1 MKSTI
6 FVLSTLINWSA
17 WAADPVVQD
26 KTDLTV
32 AVKGKVVLI
41 NTFTAKPGQLDK
53 FIEVQMG
60 EYKKLLGK
68 VEGWQGNR
76 LIKAID
82 GKNAVNFAVFDS
94 MENYNKWRG
103 SKLFADHLKVVKP
116 YIEKAEPGI
125 YQILYDAG
133 TL

>member
-1 MKSTI
+1 MKYIFITI
-6 FVLSTLINWSA
+6 LAFAGVQAMANNS
-17 WAADPVVQD
+17 VVQD

-32 AVKGKVVLI
+32 PVKGKVVLV

-53 FIEVQMG
+53 FIEVQKG

-94 MENYNKWRG
+94 IENYNKWRQ
-103 SKLFADHLKVVKP
+103 SQLFADHLKVVKP
-116 YIEKAEPGI
+116 FIEKAEPGI
-125 YQILYDAG
+125 YQIEYDAG

>member
-1 MKSTI
+1 M
-6 FVLSTLINWSA
+6 A
-17 WAADPVVQD
+17 MDPVVQD

-32 AVKGKVVLI
+32 AVKGKVVLV

-53 FIEVQMG
+53 FIEVQTS
-60 EYKKLLGK
+60 EYQKLLGK

-76 LIKAID
+76 LIRAID
-82 GKNAVNFAVFDS
+82 GKNAVNVAVFDNI
-94 MENYNKWRG
+94 ENYNKWRN

-116 YIEKAEPGI
+116 YIEKSEPGI